1 MMTHQ
6 IRRGTQL
13 VLASHNPGKLAEF
26 RALLAESGVHIISAA
41 SLDLPEP
48 EEDADSFEGNAR
60 LKALAA
66 AQATGLPA
74 LADDSGFCVAA
85 LNGRPGIHSARWG
98 GAHRDFNRAMHR
110 VHSEMSDIE
119 DKRAA
124 FVTVLCL
131 AWPDG
136 QTYFVEGRCDGQV
149 AWPPEGENGHGY
161 DPIFIPEGETRR
173 FAEMTDAEK
182 NAISHRG
189 RALRQFVDA
198 YVTTDAS
205 TS

>member
-1 MMTHQ
+1 MTHPQ
-6 IRRGTQL
+6 IKRGDQL
-13 VLASHNPGKLAEF
+13 VLASHNQGKLAEF
-26 RALLAESGVHIISAA
+26 QALFAASGVVIKSAA
-41 SLDLPEP
+41 AFDLPEP
-48 EEDADSFEGNAR
+48 DEDADSFKGNAR
-60 LKALAA
+60 IKALAA

-74 LADDSGFCVAA
+74 LADDSGFCVAS
-85 LNGRPGIHSARWG
+85 LNGQPGIYSARWG
-98 GAHRDFNRAMHR
+98 GAHRDFNIAMRR
-110 VHSEMSDIE
+110 VHDEMGAAT

-149 AWPPEGENGHGY
+149 AWPPHGENGHGY

-189 RALRQFVDA
+189 RALRQLMDIFVAPDA
-198 YVTTDAS
+198 
-205 TS
+205 